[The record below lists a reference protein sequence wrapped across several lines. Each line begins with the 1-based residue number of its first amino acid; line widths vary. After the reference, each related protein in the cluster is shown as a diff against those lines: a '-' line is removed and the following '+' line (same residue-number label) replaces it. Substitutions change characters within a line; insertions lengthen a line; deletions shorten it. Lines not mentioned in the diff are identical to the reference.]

1 LTLLPA
7 TSRERRLAYV
17 AWITICIVWGT
28 TYLAIRVALES
39 MPVAL
44 LAGLRWTAAGL
55 LLMPAVRLT
64 GQTLPHPRT
73 WGAIATAAFLMVVLG
88 NGAVVWAEQHVASE
102 LTAVILA
109 IIPFWNVLSEALF
122 KDGERPDRRTLI
134 GLAVGFAGIVVL
146 LWPELFTPGP
156 SSTWFV
162 AGVVALQVACVGWAL
177 GNFLHQAQ
185 HGVGVTAGD
194 VGTADARRR
203 RDVPDHRN
211 RDRRVEPAGIHDS
224 IVQRLALSGDYRI
237 GGRVFRLRVR
247 AEASAGVDRLA
258 VFVRQSAH
266 RRRPRHA
273 LAVRTILQ
281 PDARGLGAGVWR
293 HCRCAV
299 GTASPT
305 HVTPSGRRLSPV
317 LRIGRRIAQRHAAE
331 GSKTL
336 AYTWLLR
343 LPERLRAVP

>member
-1 LTLLPA
+1 MDW
-7 TSRERRLAYV
+7 RRTGVRPPGA
-17 AWITICIVWGT
+17 AWIAWVTVCIVWGT

-88 NGAVVWAEQHVASE
+88 NGAVVWAEQHVASG

-134 GLAVGFAGIVVL
+134 GLTIGFGGIVVL
-146 LWPELFTPGP
+146 VWPELFTPGP

-177 GNFLHQAQ
+177 GTSYTKRNTVSASPLATSVMQMLAAGVMFLII
-185 HGVGVTAGD
+185 GTVTG
-194 VGTADARRR
+194 
-203 RDVPDHRN
+203 
-211 RDRRVEPAGIHDS
+211 EWS
-224 IVQRLALSGDYRI
+224 RLAFTTRSFSAWLYLVIVGSVVGYSAYVYALKHLPVSTVSLYSYVNPLIAVVLGTLLLSEPFSSRTL
-237 GGRVFRLRVR
+237 V
-247 AEASAGVDRLA
+247 ASALVFGGIA
-258 VFVRQSAH
+258 VVRSAH
-266 RRRPRHA
+266 HRQPTSRR
-273 LAVRTILQ
+273 Q
-281 PDARGLGAGVWR
+281 
-293 HCRCAV
+293 
-299 GTASPT
+299 
-305 HVTPSGRRLSPV
+305 
-317 LRIGRRIAQRHAAE
+317 AA
-331 GSKTL
+331 
-336 AYTWLLR
+336 A
-343 LPERLRAVP
+343 